1 MHIPDGFLTTPVI
14 FTTYLGSSTTLV
26 FIWKKILEQFNQQSI
41 PKVAILA
48 AFIFITQ
55 MINIPIAGGTSGHLI
70 GGFLATLLVGPYTA
84 IFIISLVLTV
94 QMLIFQDGGLTA
106 LGANIFNMG
115 IAGIYLSYFVYMFS
129 LKFLKKYLDN
139 LVVHLTLIFICS
151 WLYVEIGAIL
161 CGIELSIS
169 GLADW
174 KITVSFL
181 FGIHALIGILEGI
194 MTILIF
200 KALQQ
205 IRPDLVY
212 LSNLKQD

>member
-14 FTTYLGSSTTLV
+14 VSTYIGSSTTLV
-26 FIWKKILEQFNQQSI
+26 FIWKKILKQFNQQSI

-115 IAGIYLSYFVYMFS
+115 IAGIYLSYFVYIFS
-129 LKFLKKYLDN
+129 RKLLKKYLDN

-174 KITVSFL
+174 KLAVSFL

-194 MTILIF
+194 MTILIY

-212 LSNLKQD
+212 LSNLKQE